1 MQSQILKGDELK
13 NAVVVDNSMCS
24 SHLTFYI
31 GWHSKLREQRG
42 GGGVLKMFTL
52 LYPYIVKWFTRGRGC
67 KKRPKSC
74 SRSL

>member
-31 GWHSKLREQRG
+31 GGIHKLREQRG

-52 LYPYIVKWFTRGRGC
+52 LCKPYKVKWFTMGGGE
-67 KKRPKSC
+67 
-74 SRSL
+74 

>member
-13 NAVVVDNSMCS
+13 NAVVVDNSICS

-42 GGGVLKMFTL
+42 GGGSLENVHITLPLYSKM
-52 LYPYIVKWFTRGRGC
+52 VHKGEGV
-67 KKRPKSC
+67 
-74 SRSL
+74 